1 MLRQTVG
8 APFQFKAE
16 EFFGGTGH
24 IKAVAFQRRPHFLRM
39 NAGTAEDTGAVLT
52 AVTAAGM
59 ERTGAR
65 RRFLQTEDHGIHIAA
80 AVFGDEFRHLADGHG
95 IGNDLPQMG
104 IDGGAHTDDIDIAV
118 RL

>member
-1 MLRQTVG
+1 MNKTAKKVTITISVIAVFVLICVLLSMRPV
-8 APFQFKAE
+8 PNFE
-16 EFFGGTGH
+16 E
-24 IKAVAFQRRPHFLRM
+24 KY
-39 NAGTAEDTGAVLT
+39 AGTDLT
-52 AVTAAGM
+52 VEIAGM

-65 RRFLQTEDHGIHIAA
+65 RRFFQTEDHGIHIAA